1 MIPNDIAQV
10 LAQMRN
16 LAATGPWSGA
26 APGAADGAGKPDF
39 SALLAQS
46 IGAVDGVQQ
55 QARQMT
61 EQFQRGEPGTDLA
74 QVMVAMEKASV
85 SFEALKQVR
94 NKLVDAYQEVMRMQ
108 I

>member
-1 MIPNDIAQV
+1 MIQNDIAQV

-16 LAATGPWSGA
+16 LTTTGAWSGT
-26 APGAADGAGKPDF
+26 APSGVNGAGKPDF
-39 SALLAQS
+39 STLLAQS
-46 IGAVDGVQQ
+46 IGEVNDVQQ
-55 QARQMT
+55 QARQLT

-85 SFEALKQVR
+85 SLEALKQVR